1 MTDYIA
7 ALPMYDWPECQ
18 AEVDAEWQKL
28 RDEIRD
34 AGIWAPEALAR
45 RNADLLPVP
54 GGIRDCDGD
63 DLAPDPATLPADEL
77 DLHTLWRHPRL
88 LFGQTCWGP
97 MELGL
102 DRHVQV
108 LGQPD
113 YSDVEGGLG
122 EFYSSAIVMRADTP
136 GAVQAEPGERIPV
149 DLFRNRRFA
158 FNGSDSMSGVTAL
171 ARDLERIGESL
182 DIFSDRVLSGGHRN
196 SIIAVA
202 SDEADVAAIDCRS
215 WALARR
221 FEPAAE
227 RLIVVGWTSPRK
239 GLPYIASRRVPA
251 AISQSIQQLIGKSEY
266 L

>member
-1 MTDYIA
+1 MF
-7 ALPMYDWPECQ
+7 
-18 AEVDAEWQKL
+18 
-28 RDEIRD
+28 
-34 AGIWAPEALAR
+34 
-45 RNADLLPVP
+45 
-54 GGIRDCDGD
+54 
-63 DLAPDPATLPADEL
+63 
-77 DLHTLWRHPRL
+77 RHH
-88 LFGQTCWGP
+88 F
-97 MELGL
+97 
-102 DRHVQV
+102 
-108 LGQPD
+108 
-113 YSDVEGGLG
+113 
-122 EFYSSAIVMRADTP
+122 
-136 GAVQAEPGERIPV
+136 
-149 DLFRNRRFA
+149 
-158 FNGSDSMSGVTAL
+158 
-171 ARDLERIGESL
+171 GESL